1 MKNQSNN
8 TPDHNTYSLRSLLQL
23 STTITSSSNDLGSL
37 NANRRNVS
45 SSDCLTDKEYLIGIL
60 DEVLEILGDS
70 SLDFETVRQ
79 DELHHNT
86 NSPSFSNTEDE
97 QGPRQ

>member
-1 MKNQSNN
+1 M
-8 TPDHNTYSLRSLLQL
+8 
-23 STTITSSSNDLGSL
+23 
-37 NANRRNVS
+37 
-45 SSDCLTDKEYLIGIL
+45 TDKEYLIGIL

-79 DELHHNT
+79 DELHHTT